1 MQYIINSL
9 RNKLPIQFG
18 IAHLYDLI
26 ENRYIHIPFSYY
38 FNDITKCILQ
48 MHIDIFVSF
57 PTCHFSII
65 RRLHMKNKYQMELMS
80 TMKRQR
86 KPNHT

>member
-1 MQYIINSL
+1 MTFLNMMYKI
-9 RNKLPIQFG
+9 
-18 IAHLYDLI
+18 
-26 ENRYIHIPFSYY
+26 Y
-38 FNDITKCILQ
+38 FNDITKCVLQ

-65 RRLHMKNKYQMELMS
+65 RRLRMKNKYQMELMS

>member
-9 RNKLPIQFG
+9 RNKLPIQLG
-18 IAHLYDLI
+18 IA
-26 ENRYIHIPFSYY
+26 RFIHIPFSYY
-38 FNDITKCILQ
+38 YNDITKCILQ

>member
-1 MQYIINSL
+1 MIAIFGIQFWMQYIINSL
-9 RNKLPIQFG
+9 RSKLPTQLG
-18 IAHLYDLI
+18 IARFIL
-26 ENRYIHIPFSYY
+26 FSYY
-38 FNDITKCILQ
+38 FNDITKYILQ
-48 MHIDIFVSF
+48 MHIDILFSF